1 MRETE
6 WVMLARAW
14 WRGLATAVPTP
25 EARIQMLPLLTD
37 AVEQL
42 ATAVTAESF
51 DVDVGTRVGA
61 RLAQAQV
68 AAGPTLSHSVRVL
81 SEIAVRC
88 PHPDALGRLAALL
101 VALGH
106 GHSQALLRQEHSAE
120 QTPRQAADD
129 RFRVV
134 FDNAAIAIA
143 VGDTEGTLLE
153 ANQGLADMIGVPVD
167 ALRGISVYDF
177 AHPEDRDDIRALVY
191 EQLVPAGK
199 GTSKIER
206 RLLRADGSYGWASFA
221 ITFVKGTAGRS
232 DYLLAVGSDVT
243 EQHQLRDELHRQARH
258 DPLTGLPNRRHLLEQ
273 IDRIVTT
280 AGRGDRAGL
289 CYADIDRFKQINDR
303 YGHGVGDQVL
313 SAIGN
318 RFQVG
323 VQQHDCTIARLGGD
337 EFVALI
343 PPPAD
348 DLLVGAVARDMLAA
362 LIAPIV
368 LDGRQVR
375 VSASIG
381 AVLTDASTMA
391 AAALLDAADERL
403 LRAKA
408 NGANC
413 WVLRDV
419 QHHACGG

>member
-6 WVMLARAW
+6 WVVLARTW
-14 WRGLATAVPTP
+14 WRALTSAVPTP
-25 EARIQMLPLLTD
+25 EDRIQILPLLTD

-42 ATAVTAESF
+42 AAALSTEAF

-61 RLAQAQV
+61 RLAHARI
-68 AAGPTLSHSVRVL
+68 APGPALSDSARVL
-81 SEIAVRC
+81 SELATRC
-88 PHPDALGRLAALL
+88 PHPDAPGRLAALL

-106 GHSQALLRQEHSAE
+106 GHSQAWLPRTAGAE
-120 QTPRQAADD
+120 QPMHQSTDD

-153 ANQGLADMIGVPVD
+153 ANQGLADMIGVPIE

-177 AHPEDRDDIRALVY
+177 AHPEDRDEIRALVY
-191 EQLVPAGK
+191 QQLVPAGR
-199 GTSKIER
+199 GTSRIER

-221 ITFVKGTAGRS
+221 ITFVKGTAGQS
-232 DYLLAVGSDVT
+232 DYLLAVGADVT

-273 IDRIVTT
+273 IDRIVATS
-280 AGRGDRAGL
+280 GPRDRAGL
-289 CYADIDRFKQINDR
+289 CYADLDRFKQINDR

-313 SAIGN
+313 SAIGD
-318 RFQVG
+318 RFRRG

-348 DLLVGAVARDMLAA
+348 DRLVGAVARDMLDA
-362 LIAPIV
+362 LTAPIA
-368 LDGRQVR
+368 LHDRRVR
-375 VSASIG
+375 VTASIG

-391 AAALLDAADERL
+391 ASTLLDAADERL

-419 QHHACGG
+419 QHDSCGS